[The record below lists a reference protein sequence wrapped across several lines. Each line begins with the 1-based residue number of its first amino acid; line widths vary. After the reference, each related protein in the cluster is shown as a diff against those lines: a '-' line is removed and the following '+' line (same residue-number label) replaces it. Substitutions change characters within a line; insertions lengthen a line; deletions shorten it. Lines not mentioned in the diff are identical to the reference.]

1 MAFQEEYKSKAYR
14 DSEIIVDNDE
24 VIFVKVNSYDGVKYF
39 GPDKMTENIYNKYYI
54 SGSLYFIFDKRD
66 EYLETT
72 PTIYTI
78 HKEFS
83 RKKDEVIKI
92 LNPYLDE
99 ETFKFIYDQFPSLK
113 EKLDEMFLEDTFYKT
128 LRGIKDG
135 QITRERDV
143 QNSDDLVGGFR
154 LKQSSPVNSMIELK
168 FPYTEDFL
176 KVLPIDQDDIWYIEN
191 IMSHYDSYEFRD
203 SYSYSDDWKE
213 GYILPTFNDVNTDKL
228 REILNLINP
237 KLATDFDNN
246 EEEISKLL
254 YSSFESD
261 IDDLMYEYQS
271 LDNDC
276 KLKSERESIKND
288 LCDIL
293 QDKGIFTKYCFSSY
307 YTTVKVLLFLYESTG
322 MYDAD
327 LKTLLKKILES
338 ADVPD
343 YYEYSYEVQCYDWPD
358 EEWQRY
364 VGNTLEKISEKIEE
378 SDEYFSNI
386 EEYRKILDFIQ
397 GKYAL
402 NTRYKS
408 PTNPDNYF
416 SIEDIDHNTNKLT
429 LNVYTN
435 KGVQRRS
442 YNLEDFKVFLS
453 TGELF

>member
-1 MAFQEEYKSKAYR
+1 
-14 DSEIIVDNDE
+14 
-24 VIFVKVNSYDGVKYF
+24 
-39 GPDKMTENIYNKYYI
+39 
-54 SGSLYFIFDKRD
+54 
-66 EYLETT
+66 
-72 PTIYTI
+72 
-78 HKEFS
+78 
-83 RKKDEVIKI
+83 
-92 LNPYLDE
+92 
-99 ETFKFIYDQFPSLK
+99 
-113 EKLDEMFLEDTFYKT
+113 
-128 LRGIKDG
+128 
-135 QITRERDV
+135 
-143 QNSDDLVGGFR
+143 
-154 LKQSSPVNSMIELK
+154 MIELK

-191 IMSHYDSYEFRD
+191 IMSHYSSYEFKYSD
-203 SYSYSDDWKE
+203 SYSDDWKE

-254 YSSFESD
+254 YSSFERD
-261 IDDLMYEYQS
+261 IDDLIYEYQS

-276 KLKSERESIKND
+276 KLESERESIKND

-338 ADVPD
+338 VDVPD
-343 YYEYSYEVQCYDWPD
+343 YYEYSYEVQCNDWPD

>member
-39 GPDKMTENIYNKYYI
+39 GPDKMTERVYDKTYNT
-54 SGSLYFIFDKRD
+54 GSLYFIFDKRD
-66 EYLETT
+66 EYLHTT

-78 HKEFS
+78 HETYN
-83 RKKDEVIKI
+83 RDRDRIIKI

-113 EKLDEMFLEDTFYKT
+113 EKLNEMFLEDSFYKT
-128 LRGIKDG
+128 LKGIKDG

-143 QNSDDLVGGFR
+143 QNSDELVGGFR

-176 KVLPIDQDDIWYIEN
+176 KVLPIDQDDIWYIER

-237 KLATDFDNN
+237 KLTTDFENN

-261 IDDLMYEYQS
+261 IDDLMYEYQL
-271 LDNDC
+271 LDNEC

-322 MYDAD
+322 MYNAD

-338 ADVPD
+338 VEVSD
-343 YYEYSYEVQCYDWPD
+343 YYEYSYEANCYDWPN

-364 VGNTLEKISEKIEE
+364 VSNTLEKISEKIEE
-378 SDEYFSNI
+378 SDEYFSNL
-386 EEYRKILDFIQ
+386 EEYRKILDFIK
-397 GKYAL
+397 GKYSL

-429 LNVYTN
+429 LNVWTK
-435 KGVQRRS
+435 KGGERRR
-442 YNLEDFKVFLS
+442 YNLEDFKTFLS

>member
-1 MAFQEEYKSKAYR
+1 MEKLIQIQTELKAPKSQYNSFGKYKYR
-14 DSEIIVDNDE
+14 NCEDILEAVKPLLQKYGCSLTITDEI
-24 VIFVKVNSYDGVKYF
+24 
-39 GPDKMTENIYNKYYI
+39 
-54 SGSLYFIFDKRD
+54 
-66 EYLETT
+66 
-72 PTIYTI
+72 
-78 HKEFS
+78 KEIGG
-83 RKKDEVIKI
+83 R
-92 LNPYLDE
+92 PG
-99 ETFKFIYDQFPSLK
+99 

-154 LKQSSPVNSMIELK
+154 LKQSLPVNSMIELK
-168 FPYTEDFL
+168 FPYIDDFL
-176 KVLPIDQDDIWYIEN
+176 KVLPINQDNIWYIEK

-228 REILNLINP
+228 REILNLISP
-237 KLATDFDNN
+237 KLATDSENN

-254 YSSFESD
+254 YSSFERD
-261 IDDLMYEYQS
+261 IDDLIYEYQS

-276 KLKSERESIKND
+276 KLESERESIKND

-338 ADVPD
+338 VDVPD
-343 YYEYSYEVQCYDWPD
+343 YYEHSYEVQCNDWPD

-416 SIEDIDHNTNKLT
+416 SIGDIDHNTNKLT

>member
-39 GPDKMTENIYNKYYI
+39 GPDKMTERVYDKTYNT
-54 SGSLYFIFDKRD
+54 GSLYFIFDKRD
-66 EYLETT
+66 EYLHTT

-78 HKEFS
+78 HETYN
-83 RKKDEVIKI
+83 RDRDRIIKI

-113 EKLDEMFLEDTFYKT
+113 EKLNEMFLEDSFYKT
-128 LRGIKDG
+128 LKGIKDG

-143 QNSDDLVGGFR
+143 QNSDELVGGFR
-154 LKQSSPVNSMIELK
+154 LKQSSPINSMIELK
-168 FPYTEDFL
+168 FPYIDDFL
-176 KVLPIDQDDIWYIEN
+176 KLFPIDQDNIWYIER

-237 KLATDFDNN
+237 KLTTDFENN

-261 IDDLMYEYQS
+261 IDDLMYEYQL
-271 LDNDC
+271 LDNEC

-322 MYDAD
+322 MYNAD

-338 ADVPD
+338 VEVSD
-343 YYEYSYEVQCYDWPD
+343 YYEYSYEANCYDWPN

-364 VGNTLEKISEKIEE
+364 VSNTLEKISEKIEE
-378 SDEYFSNI
+378 SDEYFSNL
-386 EEYRKILDFIQ
+386 EEYRKILDFIK
-397 GKYAL
+397 GKYSL

-429 LNVYTN
+429 LIVWTN
-435 KGVQRRS
+435 KGGEKRR
-442 YNLEDFKVFLS
+442 YNLEDFKTFLS